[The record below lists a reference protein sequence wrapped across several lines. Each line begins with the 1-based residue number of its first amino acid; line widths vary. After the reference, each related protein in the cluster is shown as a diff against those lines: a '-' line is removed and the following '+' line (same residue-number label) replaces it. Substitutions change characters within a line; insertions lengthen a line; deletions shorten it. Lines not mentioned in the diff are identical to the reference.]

1 MRGSADWLATALF
14 GGASVLIGIAA
25 RDACSRCRR
34 TRRHRY
40 PSRQP
45 YDDRVIQRIDA
56 QVGDLVRQRC
66 LDERQATAITPVLH
80 RLARH
85 QTDVMNQR

>member
-1 MRGSADWLATALF
+1 MRGSADWLATVLF
-14 GGASVLIGIAA
+14 GGACVLIGIVA
-25 RDACSRCRR
+25 RDACTRWTR
-34 TRRHRY
+34 TRRNRY

-45 YDDRVIQRIDA
+45 YDDRVIRRIDA

-85 QTDVMNQR
+85 NSDAANPR